1 MPQTETTV
9 RAVSPANSNSVS
21 ESLPSRKSSKQE
33 DDTDDEPSDQGVESM
48 CSSPSVRLLVRRF
61 SRKEGQVQ
69 RRNTFRSTNS
79 IYDECNGKGVIP
91 RTFASPGGHEVPFVL
106 TTWTS
111 RDGRRDSYSSVVSFE
126 FASDV
131 DPACVSSVST
141 TACSPFYSP
150 ILDRC
155 QSSADE
161 HYSFFSSKSMSY
173 DSSPVTDVTS
183 SPSNDYDEVRMVR
196 VTSFVV
202 KERTS
207 SSSRHRVTSSN
218 SYHSNYSSLPL

>member
-1 MPQTETTV
+1 
-9 RAVSPANSNSVS
+9 
-21 ESLPSRKSSKQE
+21 
-33 DDTDDEPSDQGVESM
+33 M

-91 RTFASPGGHEVPFVL
+91 RTFASPGGLEVPFIL

-111 RDGRRDSYSSVVSFE
+111 RNGINGRRDSSCSSVASFE
-126 FASDV
+126 SASDV

-150 ILDRC
+150 TLDRC
-155 QSSADE
+155 QSSTDE
-161 HYSFFSSKSMSY
+161 HYSFFSSKSVSSY
-173 DSSPVTDVTS
+173 VASPVTDVTS
-183 SPSNDYDEVRMVR
+183 SPSNNHYDEVRMVR

-202 KERTS
+202 KDHTVS
-207 SSSRHRVTSSN
+207 SSSRHRVSSSS
-218 SYHSNYSSLPL
+218 SYHSHYSSLPF